1 MGYRCPRNAVS
12 STAASTLLGQIIQPW
27 FYNQLRTEEQLG
39 YAVFAFPMN
48 VGRQW
53 GMGFLLQSSDKQ
65 PAFLWQRFQA
75 FFPTAEAKL
84 RAMKP
89 EEFAQLQQAVISQM
103 LQAPQTLGDEASKLS
118 KDFDRG
124 NMRFDSRDK
133 VVAQIKLLTP
143 QKLADFFHQT
153 VLRRLSDRLC
163 LENGL
168 SIVENPKPRSKGKY
182 RNYGEW
188 QKDRKGPL
196 SYQDRLR
203 LAIDTALAERPADL
217 DEFLNLMKRA
227 GYEVKTVRGGGI
239 SFRLTGQGQERFT
252 RLRASTLGDGYDL
265 QDVLSAIEGKE
276 KRPGRSERKISLA
289 VDIQAKLAAGKGP
302 GYERWA
308 KVFNIKQMAAALAY
322 IQDNNLTDYEQLA
335 KKATEAADRF
345 HVISEQVKQTE
356 QAMKTNAGL
365 KAATVQYAKTRPV
378 FEQYKATKYSRKFL
392 AEHEADLELYRAA
405 QAEMRSLLGGAKLP
419 KMDVLKEEGRKLTAK
434 KKQLYGEYQKARR
447 DMQEIVT
454 IKANID
460 TLMGYTE
467 PGRKQ
472 EKER

>member
-1 MGYRCPRNAVS
+1 M
-12 STAASTLLGQIIQPW
+12 LLAQAIQKGNNLAHHLIQSFAPGEA
-27 FYNQLRTEEQLG
+27 TPEQAHEIG
-39 YAVFAFPMN
+39 
-48 VGRQW
+48 
-53 GMGFLLQSSDKQ
+53 KQ
-65 PAFLWQRFQA
+65 
-75 FFPTAEAKL
+75 
-84 RAMKP
+84 
-89 EEFAQLQQAVISQM
+89 
-103 LQAPQTLGDEASKLS
+103 
-118 KDFDRG
+118 
-124 NMRFDSRDK
+124 
-133 VVAQIKLLTP
+133 
-143 QKLADFFHQT
+143 LADE
-153 VLRRLSDRLC
+153 VLQGKYSYVLTTHIDKGHVHNHLIFCAVDMVNHRKYNSNRRSYAYIRRTSDRLC
-163 LENGL
+163 REHGL
-168 SIVENPKPRSKGKY
+168 SVVQPSRDKGKSY
-182 RNYGEW
+182 AEW
-188 QKDRKGPL
+188 DAGRKGKSWKAKLKAAIDAVIPQ
-196 SYQDRLR
+196 SKNFDDFLR
-203 LAIDTALAERPADL
+203 LMAAQ
-217 DEFLNLMKRA
+217 
-227 GYEVKTVRGGGI
+227 GYEIKQGKFI
-239 SFRLTGQGQERFT
+239 SFRAPGQERFT

-392 AEHEADLELYRAA
+392 AEHEADLELYRAV
-405 QAEMRSLLGGAKLP
+405 QAEMCSLLGGAKLL

-434 KKQLYGEYQKARR
+434 KKQLYGEYRKARR

>member
-1 MGYRCPRNAVS
+1 M
-12 STAASTLLGQIIQPW
+12 
-27 FYNQLRTEEQLG
+27 
-39 YAVFAFPMN
+39 
-48 VGRQW
+48 
-53 GMGFLLQSSDKQ
+53 
-65 PAFLWQRFQA
+65 
-75 FFPTAEAKL
+75 
-84 RAMKP
+84 
-89 EEFAQLQQAVISQM
+89 
-103 LQAPQTLGDEASKLS
+103 
-118 KDFDRG
+118 
-124 NMRFDSRDK
+124 
-133 VVAQIKLLTP
+133 
-143 QKLADFFHQT
+143 
-153 VLRRLSDRLC
+153 
-163 LENGL
+163 
-168 SIVENPKPRSKGKY
+168 
-182 RNYGEW
+182 GEW

-265 QDVLSAIEGKE
+265 QDVLSAIEGAKE

-322 IQDNNLTDYEQLA
+322 IQDNGLTDYEQLA
-335 KKATEAADRF
+335 QKATEAADRF
-345 HVISEQVKQTE
+345 HAISEQVKQTE

-434 KKQLYGEYQKARR
+434 KKKQLYGEYQKADDGICRR
-447 DMQEIVT
+447 SSRS
-454 IKANID
+454 KANID

>member
-1 MGYRCPRNAVS
+1 MAVTKIKPIKSTLSKALDYIENPDKTDGKMLVS
-12 STAASTLLGQIIQPW
+12 SFGCSYETADIEFEYTLSQALQKGNNLAFHLIQSFEPGEVDYQKAHEIGKQLADAVTKGQHEYVLTTHIDKGHVHNHII
-27 FYNQLRTEEQLG
+27 FCAVNFVDHRKYNSNKRSYYG
-39 YAVFAFPMN
+39 IRNM
-48 VGRQW
+48 
-53 GMGFLLQSSDKQ
+53 SDK
-65 PAFLWQRFQA
+65 
-75 FFPTAEAKL
+75 
-84 RAMKP
+84 
-89 EEFAQLQQAVISQM
+89 
-103 LQAPQTLGDEASKLS
+103 
-118 KDFDRG
+118 
-124 NMRFDSRDK
+124 
-133 VVAQIKLLTP
+133 
-143 QKLADFFHQT
+143 
-153 VLRRLSDRLC
+153 LC
-163 LENGL
+163 RENGL
-168 SIVENPKPRSKGKY
+168 SVVVPGKGSKGKSY
-182 RNYGEW
+182 AEYQAEKTGTSW
-188 QKDRKGPL
+188 KGKLKTTVDALIPQVSSFEEL
-196 SYQDRLR
+196 LQRLQ
-203 LAIDTALAERPADL
+203 A
-217 DEFLNLMKRA
+217 A
-227 GYEVKTVRGGGI
+227 GYEIKPGKYVSCRAP
-239 SFRLTGQGQERFT
+239 GQERFT

-419 KMDVLKEEGRKLTAK
+419 KMDVLKEECRKLTAK

-472 EKER
+472 EKGR

>member
-1 MGYRCPRNAVS
+1 MATTRIMPLHTGKGRSVGNAIRDILDYVENPDKTDQGRLI
-12 STAASTLLGQIIQPW
+12 TAHGCNSPIADAEFLFSKQQYLA
-27 FYNQLRTEEQLG
+27 RT
-39 YAVFAFPMN
+39 
-48 VGRQW
+48 GRRR
-53 GMGFLLQSSDKQ
+53 GADDVI
-65 PAFLWQRFQA
+65 AYHVRQA
-75 FFPTAEAKL
+75 FVPGEVT
-84 RAMKP
+84 P
-89 EEFAQLQQAVISQM
+89 EEANRIGVEFAKRFTKGNHAFIVCTHIDRAHVHNHIIWNSTSLDCTRKFRNFWGSTRAV
-103 LQAPQTLGDEASKLS
+103 
-118 KDFDRG
+118 
-124 NMRFDSRDK
+124 
-133 VVAQIKLLTP
+133 
-143 QKLADFFHQT
+143 
-153 VLRRLSDRLC
+153 RRLSDTLC
-163 LENGL
+163 VENGL

-308 KVFNIKQMAAALAY
+308 KVFNIKQMVAALAY

-335 KKATEAADRF
+335 QKATEAADRF
-345 HVISEQVKQTE
+345 HAISEQVKQTE

-405 QAEMRSLLGGAKLP
+405 QAEMRSLLGGVKLP
-419 KMDVLKEEGRKLTAK
+419 KMDVLKEEGRKLIVK

-467 PGRKQ
+467 PGKKQ

>member
-1 MGYRCPRNAVS
+1 M
-12 STAASTLLGQIIQPW
+12 TD
-27 FYNQLRTEEQLG
+27 E
-39 YAVFAFPMN
+39 
-48 VGRQW
+48 
-53 GMGFLLQSSDKQ
+53 FLLAKASYAAMTGREQKKENDVLCYQIRQSFYPGEITPKEANRIGYELAMRWTKGRHAFIVTTHTDKQ
-65 PAFLWQRFQA
+65 HIHCHIYYNSTTLDCTRKFRNFWGSS
-75 FFPTAEAKL
+75 
-84 RAMKP
+84 
-89 EEFAQLQQAVISQM
+89 FA
-103 LQAPQTLGDEASKLS
+103 
-118 KDFDRG
+118 
-124 NMRFDSRDK
+124 
-133 VVAQIKLLTP
+133 
-143 QKLADFFHQT
+143 
-153 VLRRLSDRLC
+153 LRRLS
-163 LENGL
+163 
-168 SIVENPKPRSKGKY
+168 
-182 RNYGEW
+182 
-188 QKDRKGPL
+188 
-196 SYQDRLR
+196 DRLR

-227 GYEVKTVRGGGI
+227 GYEVKKVRGGGI

>member
-1 MGYRCPRNAVS
+1 M
-12 STAASTLLGQIIQPW
+12 
-27 FYNQLRTEEQLG
+27 
-39 YAVFAFPMN
+39 
-48 VGRQW
+48 
-53 GMGFLLQSSDKQ
+53 
-65 PAFLWQRFQA
+65 
-75 FFPTAEAKL
+75 
-84 RAMKP
+84 
-89 EEFAQLQQAVISQM
+89 
-103 LQAPQTLGDEASKLS
+103 
-118 KDFDRG
+118 
-124 NMRFDSRDK
+124 
-133 VVAQIKLLTP
+133 
-143 QKLADFFHQT
+143 
-153 VLRRLSDRLC
+153 
-163 LENGL
+163 
-168 SIVENPKPRSKGKY
+168 ENPKPRSKGKY

-217 DEFLNLMKRA
+217 DEFLALMKRA
-227 GYEVKTVRGGGI
+227 GYEVKKVRGGGI

-265 QDVLSAIEGKE
+265 QDVLAAIEGKE
-276 KRPGRSERKISLA
+276 KRPGHSERKISLA

-322 IQDNNLTDYEQLA
+322 IQDNGLTDYEQLA
-335 KKATEAADRF
+335 QKATEAADRF
-345 HVISEQVKQTE
+345 HAISEQVKQTE

-392 AEHEADLELYRAA
+392 AEHEADLELYRGA

-434 KKQLYGEYQKARR
+434 KKQLYGLSTDALFVDNEVNKGGNRLENYARALER
-447 DMQEIVT
+447 SKRMMQI
-454 IKANID
+454 ID
-460 TLMGYTE
+460 TAIDLMRRKHKKGEFYYWILYYAYLSPQQCENAGAILQSLETKGISISLRTYYVHRDEAIEVLSSILWGYTS
-467 PGRKQ
+467 Q
-472 EKER
+472 DCEKITNLLTPD